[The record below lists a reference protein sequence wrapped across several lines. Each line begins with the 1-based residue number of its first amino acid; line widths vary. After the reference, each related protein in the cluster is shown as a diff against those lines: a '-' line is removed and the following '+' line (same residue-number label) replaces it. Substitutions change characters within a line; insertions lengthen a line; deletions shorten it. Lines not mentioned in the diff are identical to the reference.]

1 MIDKKEITEIVE
13 TYLADSDRFLVS
25 LTVSRQNNIKVFI
38 DGDKGVTVADCIALS
53 RHIESCLDRDN
64 EDFTLDVSSV
74 GVGQPLVM
82 IRQYNNNVGRR
93 LSIKAAD
100 DKQFKGKLIEV
111 AGDGIWLELDKEKK
125 KKKQKKELEP
135 KAESK
140 VFIRF
145 DDILEAKV
153 QVSFK

>member
-1 MIDKKEITEIVE
+1 MIDKKQIIDIVDAH
-13 TYLADSDRFLVS
+13 LADSDHFLVS
-25 LTVSRQNNIKVFI
+25 LTVSHQNNIKVFI
-38 DGDKGVTVADCIALS
+38 DGDQGVTVADCIALS
-53 RHIESCLDRDN
+53 RHIESCLDRDT

-82 IRQYNNNVGRR
+82 TRQYNNNVGRR
-93 LSIKAAD
+93 LVVKAAD

-111 AGDGIWLELDKEKK
+111 TNDGIWLELDKEKK
-125 KKKQKKELEP
+125 KKKQKKDSEP
-135 KAESK
+135 QAESK
-140 VFIRF
+140 VFVHY

>member
-1 MIDKKEITEIVE
+1 MIEKKQITDIVE
-13 TYLADSDRFLVS
+13 AYLAESDHFLVS

-38 DGDKGVTVADCIALS
+38 DGDRGVTVADCIALS
-53 RHIESCLDRDN
+53 RHIESCLDRDA

-82 IRQYNNNVGRR
+82 ARQYNNNVGRR
-93 LSIKAAD
+93 LAIKTAD
-100 DKQFKGKLIEV
+100 DKQYKGMLIEV
-111 AGDGIWLELDKEKK
+111 TNDGIWLEMDKEKK

-135 KAESK
+135 QAESK
-140 VFIRF
+140 VFVHY